1 MSEDA
6 LQGVRV
12 IELGGLV
19 SAPYCGKLFADY
31 GADVIKVEPTA
42 GDAARQWGPFP
53 DDQPNGEKSGLFFF
67 LNTNKRGVTLDVTSP
82 RGREL
87 LLRLLRDAD
96 VFIENNPPQAMRQWR
111 LDYPSLAAVNPNLV
125 MISITPFGQTGP
137 YSDWKGCDLNAFH
150 LTGAGS
156 RYCGRPQEPPL
167 EHGTFAAD
175 FYGATAAAA
184 WGLAAVSASRR
195 IGGQHLDVSCAEVIA
210 AVFVGCQNIGAYA
223 QDGKFDRR
231 TGVGM
236 SLGAPATILPCKDGH
251 VWILALEKAQWN
263 GLAQVMGNP
272 EWMQLE
278 MFQEMFVRAQ
288 NADAMYPLIE
298 QWTVEHSKWEIME
311 KAQAAGCPVTA
322 VFTVAEAAEHPHLK
336 ARKYIV
342 EVDHPLLGR
351 IRDLGAPFKLPA
363 SPGGPRRPAP
373 LLGQHNAEVYGELL
387 GMTVDDIARLE
398 KDRVIGAVSPLPE
411 KPLPTKS
418 RDLPV
423 VIPAETGIQGVRIP
437 PPHLD
442 TRFRGY
448 DGTGP
453 VPSPTAQSSSAVSRT
468 GEGEKKAL
476 PLQGIRVANF
486 GWVWAGPVV
495 GQTLGFLG
503 AEVYKIESR
512 ARIDLTRMLPPFAG
526 GVRDPDRSIS
536 NHAGWAG
543 NGSVSLNL
551 KKPAAQE
558 LARQLVAMCDVVVEN
573 FGPGVMQE
581 MHLGYEELCAV
592 KPDLV
597 MFSMPAA
604 GLYGPLKDVRTYG
617 LSLSSIT
624 GLDSITGYVGG
635 PPIPFE
641 NAFADPYNGL
651 MGAFAVL
658 AALRHRDRTGQGQH
672 IDYSQQE
679 ATMQMVGPAF
689 MDYVLNGRVAG
700 PLGNRHPLAA
710 AAPHGVFPCAS
721 AGAADDRWI
730 SIAVASEQEW
740 DGLREAMGNPAWAQA
755 PEFATSAARVGNIDA
770 LHARLAE
777 WTRTFEDYELAHLLQ
792 RHRVA
797 AAPVL
802 NVADL
807 LHDPHYRDRG
817 TFIEVTHPLG
827 FRETIYGAYV
837 KMSRTEPSIRPG
849 PCIGQDN
856 EHVFNDL
863 LGIPEGRYRQLVA
876 EQVIY

>member
-1 MSEDA
+1 MPEHA
-6 LQGVRV
+6 LQGIKVV
-12 IELGGLV
+12 ELGELV
-19 SAPYCGKLFADY
+19 SAPYCAKLFADY
-31 GADVIKVEPTA
+31 GADVIKVEPTG

-53 DDQPNGEKSGLFFF
+53 NDQPHGEKSGLFFF
-67 LNTNKRGVTLDVTSP
+67 LNTNKRGVTLDVTSA

-87 LLRLLRDAD
+87 LVRLLRHAD
-96 VFIENNPPQAMRQWR
+96 VLIENNHPQAMRQWH
-111 LDYPSLAAVNPNLV
+111 LDYPSLAAVNPNLI

-137 YSDWKGCDLNAFH
+137 YSDWNGCDLNAFH
-150 LTGAGS
+150 LTGASS

-184 WGLAAVSASRR
+184 WGLAAVYGSRR
-195 IGGQHLDVSCAEVIA
+195 VGGQHLDVSCAEVIA

-251 VWILALEKAQWN
+251 VWILALEKGQWN

-298 QWTVEHSKWEIME
+298 QWTMERSKWEIME
-311 KAQAAGCPVTA
+311 EAQAAGCPVTA
-322 VFTVAEAAEHPHLK
+322 VFTVAEATEHPHLK
-336 ARKYIV
+336 AREYIV
-342 EVDHPLLGR
+342 EVDHPMLGKV
-351 IRDLGAPFKLPA
+351 RDLGAPFKLPA

-387 GMTVDDIARLE
+387 GMTDSELARLE
-398 KDRVIGAVSPLPE
+398 NDGVIGTRQEMENRKWKTGNS
-411 KPLPTKS
+411 KP
-418 RDLPV
+418 V
-423 VIPAETGIQGVRIP
+423 N
-437 PPHLD
+437 PHSA
-442 TRFRGY
+442 FRN
-448 DGTGP
+448 P
-453 VPSPTAQSSSAVSRT
+453 QS
-468 GEGEKKAL
+468 GAL

-558 LARQLVAMCDVVVEN
+558 LARQLVATCDVVVEN
-573 FGPGVMQE
+573 FGPGAMQK

-592 KPDLV
+592 RPDLV
-597 MFSMPAA
+597 MCSMPAA

-624 GLDSITGYVGG
+624 GLDSVTGYVGG

-651 MGAFAVL
+651 MGAFAIL
-658 AALRHRDRTGQGQH
+658 AALRYRDRTGKGQH

-679 ATMQMVGPAF
+679 ATMHMVGPAF

-700 PLGNRHPLAA
+700 PLGNRHPLGV
-710 AAPHGVFPCAS
+710 AAPHGVFPCA
-721 AGAADDRWI
+721 GDDRWI
-730 SIAVASEQEW
+730 SVAVANEQEW
-740 DGLREAMGNPAWAQA
+740 RGLQDAMGGPPWAQA
-755 PEFATSAARVGNIDA
+755 PEFATPAARVKNINA
-770 LHARLAE
+770 LHERLAE
-777 WTRTFEDYELAHLLQ
+777 WTRPGNDYDLAHLLQ
-792 RHRVA
+792 RHGVA

-807 LHDPHYRDRG
+807 LHDPHYRARG

-837 KMSRTEPSIRPG
+837 KMSRTEPAVRPG

-856 EHVFNDL
+856 EHVFKEL
-863 LGIPEGRYRQLVA
+863 LGISEERYRQLIE

>member
-1 MSEDA
+1 
-6 LQGVRV
+6 
-12 IELGGLV
+12 
-19 SAPYCGKLFADY
+19 
-31 GADVIKVEPTA
+31 
-42 GDAARQWGPFP
+42 
-53 DDQPNGEKSGLFFF
+53 
-67 LNTNKRGVTLDVTSP
+67 
-82 RGREL
+82 
-87 LLRLLRDAD
+87 
-96 VFIENNPPQAMRQWR
+96 MRQWR

-137 YSDWKGCDLNAFH
+137 YSDWNGCDLNAFH
-150 LTGAGS
+150 LTGASS

-184 WGLAAVSASRR
+184 WGLAAVYGSRR
-195 IGGQHLDVSCAEVIA
+195 VGGQHLDVSCAEVIA

-251 VWILALEKAQWN
+251 VWILALETGQWN
-263 GLAQVMGNP
+263 GLARVMGNP

-298 QWTVEHSKWEIME
+298 QWTMEHSKWEIME

-336 ARKYIV
+336 AREYIV
-342 EVDHPLLGR
+342 EVDHPMLGK
-351 IRDLGAPFKLPA
+351 IRDLGAPFKLPE

-387 GMTVDDIARLE
+387 GMTIRAADWKTMA
-398 KDRVIGAVSPLPE
+398 S
-411 KPLPTKS
+411 S
-418 RDLPV
+418 RRGRHGTPGNR
-423 VIPAETGIQGVRIP
+423 ITGIDSRSDPLGPQSRRIAP
-437 PPHLD
+437 
-442 TRFRGY
+442 
-448 DGTGP
+448 
-453 VPSPTAQSSSAVSRT
+453 
-468 GEGEKKAL
+468 EGRRAL

-551 KKPAAQE
+551 KKPEAQE
-558 LARQLVAMCDVVVEN
+558 LARQLIATCDVVVEN
-573 FGPGVMQE
+573 FGPGVMKD
-581 MHLGYEELCAV
+581 MHLGYEELRAV
-592 KPDLV
+592 KPDIV

-624 GLDSITGYVGG
+624 GLDSLDRLCRR
-635 PPIPFE
+635 P
-641 NAFADPYNGL
+641 ADP
-651 MGAFAVL
+651 VRER
-658 AALRHRDRTGQGQH
+658 LRRSVQRPH
-672 IDYSQQE
+672 
-679 ATMQMVGPAF
+679 
-689 MDYVLNGRVAG
+689 GRVRRPG
-700 PLGNRHPLAA
+700 GAA
-710 AAPHGVFPCAS
+710 ATVTAPARDSTSTTRSKRRSCRWSARRSWTTCSTGAS
-721 AGAADDRWI
+721 PGRWATGIHSGWRRRTASSRAPARTAGSASPWPPSKNGAVCERRWAI
-730 SIAVASEQEW
+730 
-740 DGLREAMGNPAWAQA
+740 PAWAQA
-755 PEFATSAARVGNIDA
+755 PEFATPAARVENIDA
-770 LHARLAE
+770 LHERLAE
-777 WTRTFEDYELAHLLQ
+777 WTRAFNDYELAHLLQ
-792 RHRVA
+792 RHGVA

-807 LHDPHYRDRG
+807 LHDPHYRARG

-837 KMSRTEPSIRPG
+837 KTSRTEPDDPPRSRASARTTTTSSRSCWESPKT
-849 PCIGQDN
+849 
-856 EHVFNDL
+856 
-863 LGIPEGRYRQLVA
+863 A
-876 EQVIY
+876 TASSSTSK